1 MPETE
6 ESIIE
11 DTESATAEG
20 SVTEAEASQVEPTRA
35 DISDGSVAEEE
46 EPAAG
51 PAAATVE
58 PSLAERMQLA
68 VAARIREDSEAGCL
82 TGIAAI
88 EELLAEE
95 FPEDETAI
103 SFSDM
108 REDAQ
113 FEDIQSVLS
122 PDGSIYLYSST
133 YITAEEA
140 AELAQ
145 PEDLKPLIAARVRE
159 DSKNLAR
166 LTAIDGL
173 GAAGSVLDEE
183 RVQAALDEM
192 EEDDAYRDITPIV
205 ASTGAVFLYSS
216 RYIADNYAKILVR
229 AEASDACA
237 TIAATVREDSEIYP
251 RPTSIEFFKNPVFNI
266 DAVALEAEVENTLN
280 NPEYQDIKKIMASTG
295 VLYLYSDKHLTEPHA
310 RALVEWEEVGR
321 HENP

>member
-11 DTESATAEG
+11 DTESAAAE
-20 SVTEAEASQVEPTRA
+20 EDAIEPTRA

-51 PAAATVE
+51 SAAEAVE
-58 PSLAERMQLA
+58 LSLAERMQLA

-88 EELLAEE
+88 EELLAEG
-95 FPEDETAI
+95 FPDDETAI

-113 FEDIQSVLS
+113 FEDIQTVLS

-133 YITAEEA
+133 YITAAEA

-183 RVQAALDEM
+183 RVQAALEEM